1 MTNEPPSNPA
11 FAFAIYASTAAT
23 AAIVALRDANLID
36 GDEIKKLAE
45 NLTICRLVA
54 GSEPR
59 LIEHAEL
66 LLDML
71 LPGSRS

>member
-45 NLTICRLVA
+45 NLTICRL
-54 GSEPR
+54 
-59 LIEHAEL
+59 EHLADFVNRGIPIGL
-66 LLDML
+66 GL
-71 LPGSRS
+71 